1 MIDFV
6 RVQNMSLSESFKKI
20 FSVMENGLNVK
31 KIQTEYIKSENLKP
45 ENN

>member
-6 RVQNMSLSESFKKI
+6 RVQNINLSESFRKI

-31 KIQTEYIKSENLKP
+31 KIQTISIKNEILKP
-45 ENN
+45 